1 MNIRKNHKFYLG
13 GILLTAL
20 LSFSACEEL
29 SIGDAVLDR
38 GEYSGPVLYRVYTY
52 TPDSATPAFNTVTYD
67 NQVRL
72 QEDRE
77 GLFIEIN
84 TVNHHFDKENKIEII
99 NGKNYIKFY
108 RTNNAIDMDTRTE
121 TQNKDT
127 LIISLGN
134 GTLEKQ

>member
-1 MNIRKNHKFYLG
+1 MKTSLFFK
-13 GILLTAL
+13 GILGTAL
-20 LSFSACEEL
+20 LFLCSCDDIL
-29 SIGDAVLDR
+29 SKDKVIDR

-52 TPDSATPAFNTVTYD
+52 TPDSATPAFKTVTYD

-127 LIISLGN
+127 LIISVGS
-134 GTLEKQ
+134 GTLKKK